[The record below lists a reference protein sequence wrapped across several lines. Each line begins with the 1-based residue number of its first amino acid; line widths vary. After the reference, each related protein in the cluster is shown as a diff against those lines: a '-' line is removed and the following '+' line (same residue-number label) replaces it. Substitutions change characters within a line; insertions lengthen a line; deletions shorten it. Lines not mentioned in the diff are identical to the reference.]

1 MISNVSQITGEEV
14 HTNKKSMEENR
25 VKPFQKYS
33 GSHIYHVENSLE
45 VQFGEKKGFHSSC
58 KLTIQETENEDHTK
72 NWLIEK
78 IEGAPLP
85 FENDFLEILHE
96 LEQSSY
102 PVEVK
107 VDEKGVFLSASDHQK
122 VVENWKQ
129 KTAGIQE
136 KHQNAEVFRN
146 QYLNALENESLFYT
160 NKRKEPFWNLLFFAP
175 SYVDNGEKTHETFTW
190 NIKGIG
196 DVECAGT
203 ILAEQKDYGFDAFFI
218 SEISIPTDIK
228 EEIDK
233 KYQHRAEQYTAT
245 LTIQMEYNSPKRQYS
260 KKKADFSLS
269 DGEKTVYREISSSI

>member
-1 MISNVSQITGEEV
+1 
-14 HTNKKSMEENR
+14 MEENR

-33 GSHIYHVENSLE
+33 GTHVYHVENSLE

-58 KLTIQETENEDHTK
+58 KLNILETENEDQTK

-78 IEGAPLP
+78 IEDAPLP
-85 FENDFLEILHE
+85 SENSFMEILNE

-107 VDEKGVFLSASDHQK
+107 VDEKGVFISGSDHHK
-122 VVENWKQ
+122 IVENWKQ

-136 KHQNAEVFRN
+136 KYQNADVFRN
-146 QYLNALENESLFYT
+146 QYLSALEDESLFYR
-160 NKRKEPFWNLLFFAP
+160 NKLKEPFWNLLFFAP
-175 SYVDNGEKTHETFTW
+175 SYVDNGGKTHETFIW
-190 NIKGIG
+190 SIKGIG
-196 DVECAGT
+196 DVECTGT
-203 ILAEQKDYGFDAFFI
+203 ILAEQRDYGFDAYFT

-233 KYQHRAEQYTAT
+233 KYQHKTEQYKAT

-260 KKKADFSLS
+260 KKKADFILS
-269 DGEKTVYREISSSI
+269 DGEKILYREISSVI